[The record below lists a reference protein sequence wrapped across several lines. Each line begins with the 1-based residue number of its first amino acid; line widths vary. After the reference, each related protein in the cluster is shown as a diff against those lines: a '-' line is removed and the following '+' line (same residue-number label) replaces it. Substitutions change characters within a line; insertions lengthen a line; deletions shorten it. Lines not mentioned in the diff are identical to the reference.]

1 MASFPSVAAIQEFID
16 IPFDYIVI
24 GGGTAGLPIANR
36 LSENPNIQVG
46 ILEAGLLIEND
57 DIIDIPGNMAKNNG
71 NPTYDWVTKTTPQP
85 GCNDRSIPIFRGKV
99 VGGSSVLNYMG
110 WDRGSKIEYDAWKL
124 LSDAKGWDWD
134 ALLPSFTKPE
144 DAAPTSVD
152 LAIGYSRT
160 ANDVFTTGIPKEV
173 AVGTGGPVK
182 LSYNAQFADPVQAYV
197 KGWNELGHHT
207 NANPFGGDASGV
219 YNANRSVDFESG
231 KRVTST
237 SAYYTPV
244 ASRSNLKLLTGA
256 QVTKIVFKKDLV
268 DGKVVAHQVEFSVD
282 GKVYSVN
289 VSKEV
294 VLSAGTIQTPAILQ
308 LSGIGDRK
316 LLSAEGIN
324 IEVKV
329 DLPGV
334 GENLHDHSF
343 SRIHYEAKL
352 GNLTFDK
359 LRNDPEFLQEQ
370 ETLYKE
376 KKQGWRASN
385 DTTLVFTPLNKIMKE
400 EALAAEIQNLEED
413 IEAKKSAGSLSE
425 LEAAQYAIQLD
436 WLKQANVPHVEFV
449 IFSRGLVNP
458 QPGKSY
464 FAVNTGLQHPFSR
477 GSVYIQSND
486 PLQQPAVDPRYLS
499 HDFDVRSLLAAYRA
513 IEALAKTDAMTA
525 VIQDQVAPAKDMTDA
540 EVINY
545 IRQAFSTG
553 AHFMGTAAMARREL
567 GGVVGS
573 DLKVHGTTNVRVADA
588 SIIPIP
594 LAAHIQGTVYAIAE
608 KAADLIKADQV

>member
-1 MASFPSVAAIQEFID
+1 MASFPSVTAIQEFID
-16 IPFDYIVI
+16 TPFDYIVI

-36 LSENPNIQVG
+36 LSDDPNIQVG
-46 ILEAGLLIEND
+46 VLEAGLLIEND

-71 NPTYDWVTKTTPQP
+71 HPTYDWVTTTTPQP
-85 GCNDRSIPIFRGKV
+85 GCNNRSIPIFRGKV

-160 ANDVFTTGIPKEV
+160 ANDIFATGIPKEV

-182 LSYNAQFADPVQAYV
+182 VWLHLCLVDAAPSLPSPLLKYA
-197 KGWNELGHHT
+197 LH
-207 NANPFGGDASGV
+207 FGGDASGV

-244 ASRSNLKLLTGA
+244 ASRTNLKLLTGA
-256 QVTKIVFKKDLV
+256 QVTKIVFKKDLI
-268 DGKVVAHQVEFSVD
+268 DGKVVAHQVEFSVN
-282 GKVYSVN
+282 GKVYSAN

-316 LLSAEGIN
+316 LLSAKGID

-343 SRIHYEAKL
+343 SRIHYEAKP
-352 GNLTFDK
+352 GNLTFDE
-359 LRNDPEFLQEQ
+359 LRNKPEFLREQ

-400 EALAAEIQNLEED
+400 EALATEIQDLEKD
-413 IEAKKSAGSLSE
+413 IEAKKLAGALSE

-513 IEALAKTDAMTA
+513 IEALAKTDAMTK

-540 EVINY
+540 EVIKY
-545 IRQAFSTG
+545 GCDGSS
-553 AHFMGTAAMARREL
+553 GTRRCVAL
-567 GGVVGS
+567 QTDKTIDANISLGVVGS
-573 DLKVHGTTNVRVADA
+573 DLKVHGTANVRVADA

-608 KAADLIKADQV
+608 KVGLMRKPSGS